1 MTLVVAND
9 NGNDSGNDSSN
20 DSGNDS
26 DNKNGISND
35 SIDTDEMKED
45 KNHID
50 DNDEI
55 TKKNNTS
62 CTVVTT
68 ATRPKCVCPA
78 HACWTCSGGPPPVD
92 SSSNPQ
98 NESND
103 KKEQQQQKK
112 GKQKRG
118 KKYIKSLTMFL
129 LKRKETYL

>member
-1 MTLVVAND
+1 
-9 NGNDSGNDSSN
+9 
-20 DSGNDS
+20 
-26 DNKNGISND
+26 
-35 SIDTDEMKED
+35 MKED

-112 GKQKRG
+112 GKQKRS
-118 KKYIKSLTMFL
+118 KKKCKKSYNVFTEKKGDLFVSISSL
-129 LKRKETYL
+129 NEW